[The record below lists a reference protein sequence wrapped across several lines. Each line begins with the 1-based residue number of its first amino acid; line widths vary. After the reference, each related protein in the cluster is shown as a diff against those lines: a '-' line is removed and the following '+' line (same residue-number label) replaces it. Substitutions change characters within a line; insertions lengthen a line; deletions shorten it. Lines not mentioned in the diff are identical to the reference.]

1 MADDLPE
8 VTAPSKLA
16 FKRVRAPQ
24 KRAFLW
30 AYAQTGRICDAAR
43 AIEMSTDIH
52 YHWLKDE
59 VYAEEFKKAQL
70 IAGNKFEDE
79 IFRRAFNGIDKPLVY
94 QGQIS
99 KDENG
104 KPVTVK
110 EYSDLL
116 AIFALKGIFPDKYRD
131 NQPGV
136 NFQGPT
142 QINVTIK
149 NESSLPSPQDFISCN
164 AKKEEED

>member
-1 MADDLPE
+1 MVL
-8 VTAPSKLA
+8 
-16 FKRVRAPQ
+16 
-24 KRAFLW
+24 
-30 AYAQTGRICDAAR
+30 RISYYQALR
-43 AIEMSTDIH
+43 
-52 YHWLKDE
+52 K
-59 VYAEEFKKAQL
+59 
-70 IAGNKFEDE
+70 
-79 IFRRAFNGIDKPLVY
+79 IFHRL
-94 QGQIS
+94 
-99 KDENG
+99 
-104 KPVTVK
+104 
-110 EYSDLL
+110 SDLL